1 MKTWEKMGKI
11 KGAIGTATF
20 LKRPNDS
27 SVKRKKSKF
36 MLQCINWSQGS
47 GRNSPHHF
55 QHRRT
60 AQSFILWLTKVYV
73 SSSITLLT
81 STLSSCTYCHCSS
94 VSNSPSPL
102 WNFKY
107 KILRKSNFS
116 QEKFPNIHTQREI
129 FPKRKKIT
137 SRLDFS
143 AYTKSQVS
151 LSNCFSGKWFK
162 FASTYLSNLPATRTS
177 VSQKNTTFSPFLTP
191 SLVRILCVSD

>member
-1 MKTWEKMGKI
+1 MDTYNTMDTSYFFILARNLKEKWVKTWEKMGKI

-20 LKRPNDS
+20 LKRQNDS

-36 MLQCINWSQGS
+36 MLQCVNRSQGS

-55 QHRRT
+55 QHLRT
-60 AQSFILWLTKVYV
+60 AQSYLLWLTKVYV

-94 VSNSPSPL
+94 VSNSPSLL

-116 QEKFPNIHTQREI
+116 HEEEKNYIKTGF
-129 FPKRKKIT
+129 
-137 SRLDFS
+137 FS
-143 AYTKSQVS
+143 
-151 LSNCFSGKWFK
+151 LH
-162 FASTYLSNLPATRTS
+162 
-177 VSQKNTTFSPFLTP
+177 QKPSFLEQ
-191 SLVRILCVSD
+191 LFFG